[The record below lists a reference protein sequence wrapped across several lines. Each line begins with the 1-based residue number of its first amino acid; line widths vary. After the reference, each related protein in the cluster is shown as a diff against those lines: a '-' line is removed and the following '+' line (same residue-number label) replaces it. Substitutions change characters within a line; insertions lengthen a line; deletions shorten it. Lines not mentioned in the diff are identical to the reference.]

1 MTDEMPK
8 AKDKDSIPKTHIQ
21 YVLESEVVCITFFH
35 LCVYFCVA
43 AYLSVFVMFVFS
55 CESATCV
62 HLELCV
68 SVSHICKSLLHFF
81 QYFRVSVQ
89 AAFFAL

>member
-1 MTDEMPK
+1 MFYNLTLF
-8 AKDKDSIPKTHIQ
+8 ASLSSISV
-21 YVLESEVVCITFFH
+21 YV
-35 LCVYFCVA
+35 FCVA
-43 AYLSVFVMFVFS
+43 AYLSVFVVFVFS

-68 SVSHICKSLLHFF
+68 YVSHICKSLLHFF
-81 QYFRVSVQ
+81 QYFRVSMQ